1 MAVYSSGSQL
11 QWREIESGQLPEPI
25 VSPYAT
31 LFGDIIYVSGGQDNG
46 YLSYILS
53 WDPST
58 ETWKDEGHLTV
69 PRKDFAVVVVPS
81 SIINCP

>member
-25 VSPYAT
+25 VDPQAS
-31 LFGDIIYVSGGQDNG
+31 LFGDVIYISGGYDNI

-58 ETWKDEGHLTV
+58 ETWKQEGDLTV
-69 PRKDFAVVVVPS
+69 PRRNHAAVAVPS